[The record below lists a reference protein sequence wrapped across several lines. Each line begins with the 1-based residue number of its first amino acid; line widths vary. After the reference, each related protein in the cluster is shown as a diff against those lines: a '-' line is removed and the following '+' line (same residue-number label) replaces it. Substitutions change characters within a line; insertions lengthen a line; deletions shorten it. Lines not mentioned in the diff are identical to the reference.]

1 MNNGIPANNQTKTFN
16 TNDLIWIRSHTWIY
30 NWLKCNFGE
39 VSDEKLRF
47 ERLLLQLTDE
57 FSQSWVKSIFNFGDD
72 TETEVLPNDFNLAR
86 PTSWLIINFEDPIF
100 ESEF

>member
-1 MNNGIPANNQTKTFN
+1 LNNGIPANNQTKTFN